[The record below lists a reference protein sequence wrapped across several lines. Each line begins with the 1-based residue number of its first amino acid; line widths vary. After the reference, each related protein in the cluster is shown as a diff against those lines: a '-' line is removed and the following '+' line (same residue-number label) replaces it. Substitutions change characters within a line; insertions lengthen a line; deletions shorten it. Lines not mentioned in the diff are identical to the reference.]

1 MLPGNQTLYLTLSDA
16 RYHTQFMLNID
27 ASALIG
33 KGLHRE
39 CFVHPDNTELCV
51 KIVVAGN
58 SNENHREAAYYAL
71 LARRGISWEML
82 TRFHGLVATSL
93 GEGAVFDLVRDHD
106 GEVARTLAYYLEAEE
121 LTAPHLEILAA
132 ALCELKAYLLKN
144 RIVTMTLKAK
154 NILLQK
160 TAPGEGRLVI
170 VDNVGNS
177 DFIPA
182 ANYSGLLAR
191 LKIRRKWSRFEA
203 ALRSQYARNK
213 FMDSLLD
220 PTE

>member
-1 MLPGNQTLYLTLSDA
+1 MLK
-16 RYHTQFMLNID
+16 ID
-27 ASALIG
+27 ASTLIG

-39 CFVHPDNTELCV
+39 CFVHPDNPERCI

-58 SNENHREAAYYAL
+58 SNENRREAVYYDR

-82 TRFHGLVATSL
+82 TRFHGLVETNH
-93 GEGAVFDLVRDHD
+93 GEGAIFDLVRDYD
-106 GEVARTLAYYLEAEE
+106 GEVSRTLAYYLEAEE
-121 LTAPHLEILAA
+121 LTAPHSDLLAL
-132 ALCELKAYLLKN
+132 ALYDLKAYLLEN

-160 TAPGEGRLVI
+160 TALRKGKLVI

-182 ANYSGLLAR
+182 ANYSGFLAR
-191 LKIRRKWSRFEA
+191 LKNQRKWLRFEK
-203 ALRSQYARNK
+203 ALLSQYASNE
-213 FMDSLLD
+213 MMVSLLD
-220 PTE
+220 QLD